1 MREYK
6 RLAYAKINIGLEV
19 LGKRDDGYHNIN
31 TLMSLINLAD
41 ELEFYPSSSVEVLCP
56 QYSELNTK
64 DNIIYK
70 TINEIKKRYFLVD
83 KGIKIKLNKKIPI
96 GAGLGGGSSDSAAT
110 IKTLNDVWYIGITN
124 PNMKEIAIKIGSD
137 VPFFLKNKS
146 AIVQGKG
153 DIIRHFQY
161 VIPYYIVLIYPRINI
176 STKEAYESLNIGQTI
191 KTPTD
196 YLSLIKL
203 SQKAPYIL
211 KEFFKNDFENVIFP
225 KYPILKDI
233 KETLYEFGALFSL
246 MSGSG
251 SSIYGFFEKQ
261 LEAEL
266 AVSQFPEFDC
276 FLCKGI

>member
-1 MREYK
+1 MREFK

-19 LGKRDDGYHNIN
+19 LSKRDDGYHNIN

-70 TINEIKKRYFLVD
+70 TINEIKKRYYLVD

-146 AIVQGKG
+146 AIVEGKG

-211 KEFFKNDFENVIFP
+211 KEFFKNDFEDVIFP
-225 KYPILKDI
+225 KYPILKEI